1 MKQIIKKSREDNN
14 KSLMEL
20 KKEIQN
26 MDTQHRKELESS
38 KMFQNDIQEIKTMTE
53 SMGWRRDQCEV

>member
-1 MKQIIKKSREDNN
+1 MKQMIRKSREDNN

-26 MDTQHRKELESS
+26 MDTQHRKALESS
-38 KMFQNDIQEIKTMTE
+38 KMFQIKIQEIKTITE
-53 SMGWRRDQCEV
+53 SMGRRSDQCEV